1 VAVQRAGDLT
11 CLRGFALFEAIFQ
24 EPTLWQAVAR
34 VPTTRDRPGG
44 SHPQRLIAGMSWGDL
59 GAYRSPMRAFN
70 RLTTPKGMGAIAE
83 ALRTTVGALRGAR
96 RQSSFAGI
104 GPEAEL
110 LMAGYEL
117 YEQCTQVLMIG
128 AASS

>member
-1 VAVQRAGDLT
+1 
-11 CLRGFALFEAIFQ
+11 
-24 EPTLWQAVAR
+24 
-34 VPTTRDRPGG
+34 
-44 SHPQRLIAGMSWGDL
+44 
-59 GAYRSPMRAFN
+59 
-70 RLTTPKGMGAIAE
+70 MGAIAE

-110 LMAGYEL
+110 LMAGYEP